1 MTLLWALGRL
11 GVMAGRVKCVV
22 LLLCVMCSLSA
33 AFNGRS
39 LSGVGVRAT
48 ALNIGTGGSTWRG
61 GMAIAA
67 KAFESDYDNYDDF
80 LNLDKPIE
88 GDVKKAE
95 LTKQEVSILPPMIR
109 SDGGEIVLDE
119 EGNNV
124 NMPPRKFRGLKEES
138 GLVSAQ
144 RKWPNWDKFM
154 EEHLGDLDEDLVE
167 DDSWMW
173 DARNAV
179 EAKRGFAIWS
189 KRSPK
194 EIEKEVQKSV
204 AAKTIG
210 VPRGVATILRAVHM
224 ERSHSMKLI
233 RKENELAAIEFRKW
247 MIERRQKQKKDPLP
261 LAKIEVSKSWLT
273 MHPTGNMISAS
284 LAGGGKGGAGAT
296 PALPPLAQAGQDVNE
311 RLAPFSSNTG
321 GPPSADFVSL
331 KGKVIMDECA
341 VTLRGTSFS
350 GSGGLG
356 GKSDKESKAAN
367 NVLVTSSM
375 KLWDKEEED
384 MPAPRPTAADLAA
397 KRASGSMVE
406 SFAVDEEEMFLASQA
421 SDNFFVVI

>member
-1 MTLLWALGRL
+1 MWLIYLA
-11 GVMAGRVKCVV
+11 
-22 LLLCVMCSLSA
+22 LLCAQLNLGTSFCVYSS
-33 AFNGRS
+33 GR
-39 LSGVGVRAT
+39 T
-48 ALNIGTGGSTWRG
+48 AVQNKASKIGTGGSSCRG
-61 GMAIAA
+61 TMAVAMQA
-67 KAFESDYDNYDDF
+67 SESEYDNYEDF

-88 GDVKKAE
+88 EDQKKVK

-109 SDGGEIVLDE
+109 SDSGVIDVGE
-119 EGNNV
+119 EGNNMS
-124 NMPPRKFRGLKEES
+124 MPPRKFRGLKEKN

-144 RKWPNWDKFM
+144 RKWPNWDRFM
-154 EEHLGDLDEDLVE
+154 EEHLGDLDEDPGE
-167 DDSWMW
+167 DDNWMW

-224 ERSHSMKLI
+224 ERSHTMKLI

-261 LAKIEVSKSWLT
+261 SAKIEVSKSWLT
-273 MHPTGNMISAS
+273 MHPTGNMISTS
-284 LAGGGKGGAGAT
+284 ISTGGKGGVAAT
-296 PALPPLAQAGQDVNE
+296 PALPPVAQAGQEVNE
-311 RLAPFSSNTG
+311 RLAPFSSNNG
-321 GPPSADFVSL
+321 GPSSGDFVSL
-331 KGKVIMDECA
+331 KGKVIMDECS

-375 KLWDKEEED
+375 KLWDKEEDE
-384 MPAPRPTAADLAA
+384 MPAPRPTAAELAA
-397 KRASGSMVE
+397 KRGSGTDD
-406 SFAVDEEEMFLASQA
+406 SFTVDGEVMFLASQA
-421 SDNFFVVI
+421 NDDFYVVM